1 MTPQTEVRESPP
13 NVQTS
18 EGEVVYLLCME
29 KEVAWDENTHDPWA
43 VIMNV
48 ACWSEPRKFGRLWT
62 GGQGEW
68 CVSGSMLHCADQSC
82 PTLCYPMDYSPLG
95 SSVHGISQARILEWV
110 AISYPRGIFPTWGLN
125 LHLLYFRH
133 WQVDSLPLCHL
144 GSPKWKYG
152 RITKEGSVYCWLC
165 PQEGTHHGISNK
177 QPNGLNN
184 SPSHCE

>member
-110 AISYPRGIFPTWGLN
+110 AISYPRGSSRPRDWTHISCISCIGRWILYHWATWEAQGELSQA
-125 LHLLYFRH
+125 LET
-133 WQVDSLPLCHL
+133 S
-144 GSPKWKYG
+144 
-152 RITKEGSVYCWLC
+152 
-165 PQEGTHHGISNK
+165 
-177 QPNGLNN
+177 QPWSTTL
-184 SPSHCE
+184 